1 MGFDPRQW
9 NTTPRRT
16 REVTSNLDGLLA
28 ENEALRLEVQRL
40 RRQLE
45 RLQREPGDSSASTW
59 ITAEQVQRW
68 GEGVACQS
76 GWAQL
81 RAGDERTGLE
91 GLIAE
96 LNRLSFH
103 PQLSLQQRLDRLAP
117 GLGTDLQ
124 AAVAGPRTKRR
135 LAVLAAFALYG
146 VSAREWLSDAPQR
159 VVQDLRQQQQRLE
172 QRSSR
177 RNTGRR
183 TRTDERNTDRRSTD
197 QRSTDQRNTDQRTSQ
212 QQDTHRDEG
221 FGDSAPAGAD
231 PRRQQAY
238 RQLGLG
244 WGASREVIKRA
255 HRRLVKQHHPDV
267 GGEAEAFRRINE
279 AYQLLMA

>member
-9 NTTPRRT
+9 NAPPRRP

-28 ENEALRLEVQRL
+28 ENEALRREVERL

-45 RLQREPGDSSASTW
+45 RLQRDPSAPSASTW

-68 GEGVACQS
+68 GEALARQN
-76 GWAQL
+76 GWSQL
-81 RAGDERTGLE
+81 RGGDERTGLQ

-103 PQLSLQQRLDRLAP
+103 PQLTLEQRLDRLAP

-124 AAVAGPRTKRR
+124 AAVAGPRTKKR

-159 VVQDLRQQQQRLE
+159 VVQDLLRQQHRVSHILPW
-172 QRSSR
+172 R
-177 RNTGRR
+177 RHG
-183 TRTDERNTDRRSTD
+183 
-197 QRSTDQRNTDQRTSQ
+197 
-212 QQDTHRDEG
+212 H
-221 FGDSAPAGAD
+221 
-231 PRRQQAY
+231 
-238 RQLGLG
+238 
-244 WGASREVIKRA
+244 
-255 HRRLVKQHHPDV
+255 
-267 GGEAEAFRRINE
+267 
-279 AYQLLMA
+279 

>member
-9 NTTPRRT
+9 NAPPRRAP
-16 REVTSNLDGLLA
+16 EVTSNLDGLLA
-28 ENEALRLEVQRL
+28 ENEALRREVQRL

-45 RLQREPGDSSASTW
+45 RLQRDPGSPSASTW

-68 GEGVACQS
+68 GEVLACQN
-76 GWAQL
+76 GWTQL
-81 RAGDERTGLE
+81 RGGDERSGLE

-103 PQLSLQQRLDRLAP
+103 PQLTLEQRLDRLAP

-124 AAVAGPRTKRR
+124 AAVAGSRTKKR

-159 VVQDLRQQQQRLE
+159 VVQDLLQQQQRQE
-172 QRSSR
+172 HRGSR
-177 RNTGRR
+177 RSTGRR
-183 TRTDERNTDRRSTD
+183 TRTDERSTD
-197 QRSTDQRNTDQRTSQ
+197 QRSS
-212 QQDTHRDEG
+212 HGEG
-221 FGDSAPAGAD
+221 SD

-238 RQLGLG
+238 RQLGLE
-244 WGASREVIKRA
+244 WGASREAIKRA
-255 HRRLVKQHHPDV
+255 HRRLVKQHHPDM

-279 AYQLLMA
+279 AYQLLIA

>member
-9 NTTPRRT
+9 NAPPRRP

-28 ENEALRLEVQRL
+28 ENEALRREVERL

-45 RLQREPGDSSASTW
+45 RLQRDPSAPSASTW

-68 GEGVACQS
+68 GEALARQN
-76 GWAQL
+76 GWSQL
-81 RAGDERTGLE
+81 RGGDERTGLQ

-103 PQLSLQQRLDRLAP
+103 PQLTLEQRLDRLAP

-124 AAVAGPRTKRR
+124 AAVAGPRTKKR

-159 VVQDLRQQQQRLE
+159 VVQDLLRQQLRQEHRG
-172 QRSSR
+172 SR
-177 RNTGRR
+177 RR
-183 TRTDERNTDRRSTD
+183 TRTDERSTD
-197 QRSTDQRNTDQRTSQ
+197 QRSSHRERTEPG
-212 QQDTHRDEG
+212 DG
-221 FGDSAPAGAD
+221 FADAAPPGAD
-231 PRRQQAY
+231 PRRHQAY
-238 RQLGLG
+238 CQLGLQ
-244 WGASREVIKRA
+244 WGASREAIKRA
-255 HRRLVKQHHPDV
+255 HRRLVKQHHPDM

-279 AYQLLMA
+279 AYQLLIA

>member
-9 NTTPRRT
+9 NAPPRRP

-28 ENEALRLEVQRL
+28 ENEALRREVERL

-45 RLQREPGDSSASTW
+45 RLQRDPSAPSASTW

-68 GEGVACQS
+68 GEALARQN
-76 GWAQL
+76 GWSQL
-81 RAGDERTGLE
+81 RGGDERTGLQ

-103 PQLSLQQRLDRLAP
+103 PQLTLEQRLDRLAP

-124 AAVAGPRTKRR
+124 AAVAGPRTKKR

-159 VVQDLRQQQQRLE
+159 VVQDLLRQQLRQEHRG
-172 QRSSR
+172 SR
-177 RNTGRR
+177 RRTGRR
-183 TRTDERNTDRRSTD
+183 TRTDERSTD
-197 QRSTDQRNTDQRTSQ
+197 QRSSHRERTDPGD
-212 QQDTHRDEG
+212 G
-221 FGDSAPAGAD
+221 FADAAPPGAD
-231 PRRQQAY
+231 PRRHQAY
-238 RQLGLG
+238 CQLGLQ
-244 WGASREVIKRA
+244 WGASREAIKRA
-255 HRRLVKQHHPDV
+255 HRRLVKQHHPDM

-279 AYQLLMA
+279 AYQLLIA

>member
-9 NTTPRRT
+9 NAPPRRP

-28 ENEALRLEVQRL
+28 ENEALRREVERL

-45 RLQREPGDSSASTW
+45 RLQRDPSAPSASTW

-68 GEGVACQS
+68 GEALARQN
-76 GWAQL
+76 GWSQL
-81 RAGDERTGLE
+81 RGGDERTGLQ

-103 PQLSLQQRLDRLAP
+103 PQLTLEQRLDRLAP

-124 AAVAGPRTKRR
+124 AAVAGPRTKKR

-159 VVQDLRQQQQRLE
+159 VVQDLLRQQLRQEHRG
-172 QRSSR
+172 SR
-177 RNTGRR
+177 HRTGRR
-183 TRTDERNTDRRSTD
+183 TGTDERSTD
-197 QRSTDQRNTDQRTSQ
+197 QRSSHRERTEPG
-212 QQDTHRDEG
+212 DG
-221 FGDSAPAGAD
+221 FADAAPPGAD
-231 PRRQQAY
+231 PRRHQAY
-238 RQLGLG
+238 CQLGLQ
-244 WGASREVIKRA
+244 WGASREAIKRA
-255 HRRLVKQHHPDV
+255 HRRLVKQHHPDM

-279 AYQLLMA
+279 AYQLLIA